1 MRVFVSALLC
11 ALMLPAAAS
20 ASVDGADFNRPFTT
34 ADVSD
39 CVYPKARTGV
49 AAFAFDGSYFPFA
62 LDAKTAW
69 PGCEH
74 APGSIR
80 VLKLQ
85 ALTVGGRT
93 TTCPAAAAA
102 SRTSTSRRA
111 TSSARSPCSRT
122 APATATAAARPA
134 ARFPIYARP
143 TALPDDMKY
152 KPGQPAG
159 SGASWANYGDP
170 GARFGSHS
178 TYMLWN
184 LPRRDAGGT
193 ETEVGGGGII
203 MATIKPRQKLLVC
216 DVAHQRPGRV
226 RAGLVHAQRRD
237 RVGVRGHPE
246 RQRDPVR
253 VGAGHRALRRRRVP
267 GVRLDIVRGVDVF
280 VRAFGDAAD
289 RDGLPVRRMLLE
301 AGGFR
306 VAADGSLTCPGPS
319 STGCRSPGA
328 RSPG

>member
-20 ASVDGADFNRPFTT
+20 ASVDGADFNQPFTT

-39 CVYPKARTGV
+39 CVYPKAKTAI

-62 LDAKTAW
+62 LDAKTPW

-93 TTCPAAAAA
+93 TYMSRGGSGKPHVHIAA
-102 SRTSTSRRA
+102 SDLQRPLSLLA
-111 TSSARSPCSRT
+111 HGARNGNGRG
-122 APATATAAARPA
+122 APGCT
-134 ARFPIYARP
+134 FPIYARP
-143 TALPDDMKY
+143 IALPQDMKY
-152 KPGQPAG
+152 KPGQPSG

-178 TYMLWN
+178 TYVLWN
-184 LPRRDAGGT
+184 MPRRDARGT
-193 ETEVGGGGII
+193 EEEVGGGGII

-216 DVAHQRPGRV
+216 DVTHQ
-226 RAGLVHAQRRD
+226 H
-237 RVGVRGHPE
+237 
-246 RQRDPVR
+246 
-253 VGAGHRALRRRRVP
+253 
-267 GVRLDIVRGVDVF
+267 LD
-280 VRAFGDAAD
+280 AFA
-289 RDGLPVRRMLLE
+289 
-301 AGGFR
+301 
-306 VAADGSLTCPGPS
+306 
-319 STGCRSPGA
+319 PGA
-328 RSPG
+328 STPSGETEWAYVATQNATETLYGWALVTAHYGGVAYQGFDWT